1 LINAYGAEVI
11 ALVLNT
17 QGCSPEEAKAF
28 QEDYY
33 DKLKIPVLLPIEEGV
48 NAILPVFLAL

>member
-1 LINAYGAEVI
+1 
-11 ALVLNT
+11 
-17 QGCSPEEAKAF
+17 
-28 QEDYY
+28 Y